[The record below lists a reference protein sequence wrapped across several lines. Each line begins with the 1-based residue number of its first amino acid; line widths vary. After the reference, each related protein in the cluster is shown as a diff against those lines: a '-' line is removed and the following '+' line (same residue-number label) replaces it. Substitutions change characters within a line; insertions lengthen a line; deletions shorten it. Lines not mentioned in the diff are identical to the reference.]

1 MEKESSNVGEASP
14 LRLLRTRQSV
24 PALPTHRRAD
34 FERYHKI
41 TSMRDDTHDLLT
53 RRAFLRTSVL
63 GAALSWTIPVFLER
77 TFMTLNAQ
85 AVDSAIQTMTGKDHP
100 ILVVLQ
106 LAGGNDGLN
115 TIIPFEDDLYFK
127 ARPTL
132 ALPKQQILP
141 LDTLIGLNPSLA
153 PLKGLYD
160 SGNLAIIQGVG
171 YPNPNRSHFRS
182 TEIWQTASDAQQNL
196 TKGWIGRYFDNC
208 CAGEDSTVGVVIG
221 EQLPEAFSAAKPT
234 GVAIGRPVNFGFDRE
249 NDPDEARLFAELNG
263 LEPASVSGDSI
274 GSLSGP
280 NKSGM
285 SALEYLQRTALDAQ
299 VSTDTIKQILKGTKN
314 EAAFPKNQLGNS
326 LSLISRLI
334 AGGLPTR
341 VYYASQGGYDTHA
354 GQVNTHKRLLNEL
367 ASSLAA
373 FCDELKAKGILDR
386 VIVMTFSEFG
396 RRVTENANGG
406 TDHGTAAPMFVCG
419 GGVKPGLYGKQP
431 PLDRLDAGDL
441 LYNVDFRS
449 VYATI
454 LSKWMKAPAAHVLGR
469 DFPELN
475 FV

>member
-1 MEKESSNVGEASP
+1 MEHELE
-14 LRLLRTRQSV
+14 
-24 PALPTHRRAD
+24 
-34 FERYHKI
+34 
-41 TSMRDDTHDLLT
+41 LLT
-53 RRAFLRTSVL
+53 RRAFLRTSLL

-85 AVDSAIQTMTGKDHP
+85 AADSSTQTLTGKDHP

-115 TIIPFEDDLYFK
+115 TLVPFGDDLYFK

-132 ALPKQQILP
+132 AIPKDQILS
-141 LDTLIGLNPSLA
+141 LDGFVGLNPSLA
-153 PLKGLYD
+153 PLKNLYD
-160 SGNLAIIQGVG
+160 AGNLAIIQGVG

-182 TEIWQTASDAQQNL
+182 TEIWQTASDARQNL
-196 TKGWIGRYFDNC
+196 NKGWIGRYFDSC
-208 CAGEDSTVGVVIG
+208 CAGADPTVGVVLG
-221 EQLPEAFSAAKPT
+221 EQLPEAFNAANPT
-234 GVAIGRPVNFGFDRE
+234 GVAIGRPSNLGFDQE
-249 NDPDEARLFAELNG
+249 TDPDEARLFAELNG
-263 LEPASVSGDSI
+263 FEPTSMSGDSV
-274 GSLSGP
+274 GNLSGP
-280 NKSGM
+280 SKSGM

-299 VSTDTIKQILKGTKN
+299 VSTKTIRQILKGTKS
-314 EAAFPKNQLGNS
+314 EATYPKSQLGNS

-354 GQVNTHKRLLNEL
+354 GQINTHKRLLNEL
-367 ASSLAA
+367 ATSLSA
-373 FCDELKAKGILDR
+373 FCNDLKAKGVFDR
-386 VIVMTFSEFG
+386 VLVMTFSEFG
-396 RRVTENANGG
+396 RRVHENANGG

-441 LYNVDFRS
+441 FYSVDFRS

-454 LSKWMKAPAAHVLGR
+454 LSAWMKAPAVEVLGR
-469 DFPELN
+469 DFPKLN
-475 FV
+475 LV

>member
-1 MEKESSNVGEASP
+1 MGND
-14 LRLLRTRQSV
+14 L
-24 PALPTHRRAD
+24 
-34 FERYHKI
+34 
-41 TSMRDDTHDLLT
+41 DLLT
-53 RRAFLRTSVL
+53 RRAFLRTSLL

-85 AVDSAIQTMTGKDHP
+85 AADSSIQTMTGKDHP

-132 ALPKQQILP
+132 AIPKADVLP
-141 LDTLIGLNPSLA
+141 LDDFVGLHPILA
-153 PLKGLYD
+153 PLKNLYD
-160 SGNLAIIQGVG
+160 GGNLAIIQGVG

-208 CAGEDSTVGVVIG
+208 CAGADPTVGVVLG
-221 EQLPEAFSAAKPT
+221 EQLPEAFNAANPT
-234 GVAIGRPVNFGFDRE
+234 GVAIGRPGNLGFDRE

-263 LEPASVSGDSI
+263 LEPASMSGDSI
-274 GSLSGP
+274 GNLSGP
-280 NKSGM
+280 SNSGL

-299 VSTDTIKQILKGTKN
+299 VSTDKIKQVLKGTKKD
-314 EAAFPKNQLGNS
+314 AAYPKSQLSNS

-354 GQVNTHKRLLNEL
+354 GQINTQKRLLNEL
-367 ASSLAA
+367 AASLAA
-373 FCDELKAKGILDR
+373 FCSDLKAKGIFDR
-386 VIVMTFSEFG
+386 VLVMTFSEFG
-396 RRVTENANGG
+396 RRVTENGNGG
-406 TDHGTAAPMFVCG
+406 TDHGTAAPMFICG
-419 GGVKPGLYGKQP
+419 GNVKPGLYGKQP
-431 PLDRLDAGDL
+431 PLNRLDAGDL
-441 LYNVDFRS
+441 VYNVDFRS
-449 VYATI
+449 AYSTI
-454 LSKWMKAPAAHVLGR
+454 LTKWMQVPAAHVLGR
-469 DFPELN
+469 DFPQLN

>member
-1 MEKESSNVGEASP
+1 MEQDIDV
-14 LRLLRTRQSV
+14 
-24 PALPTHRRAD
+24 
-34 FERYHKI
+34 
-41 TSMRDDTHDLLT
+41 LT
-53 RRAFLRTSVL
+53 RRAFLRTSLL

-77 TFMTLNAQ
+77 TFITLNAQ
-85 AVDSAIQTMTGKDHP
+85 AADSSIQTMTGKDHP

-115 TIIPFEDDLYFK
+115 TIIPFEDDLYFM

-132 ALPKQQILP
+132 GIPKGQVVALDHLV
-141 LDTLIGLNPSLA
+141 GLHPSLA

-160 SGNLAIIQGVG
+160 NGNLAIIQGVG

-182 TEIWQTASDAQQNL
+182 TEIWQTAADAQQTL

-208 CAGEDSTVGVVIG
+208 CNGTDPTVGVVLG
-221 EQLPEAFSAAKPT
+221 EQLPEAFSAANPT
-234 GVAIGRPVNFGFDRE
+234 GVAIGRPGNLGFDRE
-249 NDPDEARLFAELNG
+249 NDPEEARLFAGLNG
-263 LEPASVSGDSI
+263 LEPGSMSGDSI
-274 GSLSGP
+274 GTLSGL
-280 NKSGM
+280 NKSGR

-299 VSTDTIKQILKGTKN
+299 ISTDKIKQVLRGTKN
-314 EAAFPKNQLGNS
+314 EATYPKNQLGSS

-354 GQVNTHKRLLNEL
+354 GQINTHQRLLNDL
-367 ASSLAA
+367 ATSLAA
-373 FCDELKAKGILDR
+373 FCDDLKAKGIFDR
-386 VIVMTFSEFG
+386 MIVMTFSEFG
-396 RRVTENANGG
+396 RRVHENANGG

-431 PLDRLDAGDL
+431 TLGCLDAGDL
-441 LYNVDFRS
+441 MYNVDFRS
-449 VYATI
+449 VYSTI
-454 LSKWMKAPAAHVLGR
+454 LSRWMKAPAAQILGR
-469 DFPELN
+469 DFPKLS

>member
-1 MEKESSNVGEASP
+1 MENDLA
-14 LRLLRTRQSV
+14 
-24 PALPTHRRAD
+24 
-34 FERYHKI
+34 
-41 TSMRDDTHDLLT
+41 LLT
-53 RRAFLRTSVL
+53 RRAFLRTSLL

-85 AVDSAIQTMTGKDHP
+85 AADSSIQALTGKDHP

-115 TIIPFEDDLYFK
+115 TVIPFEDDLYFK

-132 ALPKQQILP
+132 AIPKTDVLT
-141 LDTLIGLNPSLA
+141 LDGLVGLNPSLA
-153 PLKGLYD
+153 PLKNLYD
-160 SGNLAIIQGVG
+160 GGNLAIIQGVG

-182 TEIWQTASDAQQNL
+182 TEIWQTASDARQNL

-208 CAGEDSTVGVVIG
+208 CAGADPTVGVVLG
-221 EQLPEAFSAAKPT
+221 DQLPEAFNAANPT
-234 GVAIGRPVNFGFDRE
+234 GVAIGRPGNLGFDRE

-263 LEPASVSGDSI
+263 LEPASMSGDSI
-274 GSLSGP
+274 GNLSGP
-280 NKSGM
+280 SKSGM

-299 VSTDTIKQILKGTKN
+299 VSTDKIKQVLKGTKN
-314 EAAFPKNQLGNS
+314 EASYPKSQLANS

-354 GQVNTHKRLLNEL
+354 GQVNTQKRLLNEL
-367 ASSLAA
+367 AASLAA
-373 FCDELKAKGILDR
+373 FCSDLKAKGIFDR
-386 VIVMTFSEFG
+386 VLVMTFSEFG
-396 RRVTENANGG
+396 RRVSENANGG
-406 TDHGTAAPMFVCG
+406 TDHGTAAPMFICG
-419 GGVKPGLYGKQP
+419 GNVKPGLYGKQP

-441 LYNVDFRS
+441 FYNVDFRS
-449 VYATI
+449 AYSTI
-454 LSKWMKAPAAHVLGR
+454 LTKWMQAPAAHVLGR
-469 DFPELN
+469 DFPQLE

>member
-1 MEKESSNVGEASP
+1 MEQHIDV
-14 LRLLRTRQSV
+14 
-24 PALPTHRRAD
+24 
-34 FERYHKI
+34 
-41 TSMRDDTHDLLT
+41 LT
-53 RRAFLRTSVL
+53 RRAFLRTSLL

-77 TFMTLNAQ
+77 TLITLNAQ
-85 AVDSAIQTMTGKDHP
+85 AADSSIQAMTGKDHP

-115 TIIPFEDDLYFK
+115 TIIPFEDDLYFA

-132 ALPKQQILP
+132 GIPKGQVIALDHLV
-141 LDTLIGLNPSLA
+141 GLNPSLV

-160 SGNLAIIQGVG
+160 NGNLAIIQGVG

-182 TEIWQTASDAQQNL
+182 TEIWQTAADAQQTL
-196 TKGWIGRYFDNC
+196 TKGWLGRYFDNC
-208 CAGEDSTVGVVIG
+208 CNGADPTVSVFLG
-221 EQLPEAFSAAKPT
+221 EQLPEAFSAANPT
-234 GVAIGRPVNFGFDRE
+234 GVAIGKPGNLGFDRE
-249 NDPDEARLFAELNG
+249 NDPDEARLFSELNG
-263 LEPASVSGDSI
+263 MEPGSVSGDSI
-274 GSLSGP
+274 GTLAGP

-299 VSTDTIKQILKGTKN
+299 VSTDKIKRVLRGTKN
-314 EAAFPKNQLGNS
+314 DATYPKNQLGNS

-354 GQVNTHKRLLNEL
+354 GQANTHKRLLNDL
-367 ASSLAA
+367 ATSLAA
-373 FCDELKAKGILDR
+373 FCADLKAKGIFDR

-396 RRVTENANGG
+396 RRVHENANGG

-431 PLDRLDAGDL
+431 TLTSLDTGDL
-441 LYNVDFRS
+441 VYNVDFRS
-449 VYATI
+449 VYSTI
-454 LSKWMKAPAAHVLGR
+454 LSRWMKAPAAQILGR
-469 DFPELN
+469 DFPKLD

>member
-1 MEKESSNVGEASP
+1 MECY
-14 LRLLRTRQSV
+14 L
-24 PALPTHRRAD
+24 
-34 FERYHKI
+34 
-41 TSMRDDTHDLLT
+41 DLVT
-53 RRAFLRTSVL
+53 RRAFLRTSLL

-85 AVDSAIQTMTGKDHP
+85 AADSSLQTANGKDHP

-115 TIIPFEDDLYFK
+115 TIIPFQDDLYYQS
-127 ARPTL
+127 RPTL
-132 ALPKQQILP
+132 AVPKEQVLSI
-141 LDTLIGLNPSLA
+141 DGLIGFNPSLA
-153 PLKGLYD
+153 PLKNLYD
-160 SGNLAIIQGVG
+160 GGNLAIIQGVG

-196 TKGWIGRYFDNC
+196 TKGWIGRYFDSC
-208 CAGEDSTVGVVIG
+208 CAGADPTVGVVLG
-221 EQLPEAFSAAKPT
+221 NQLPEAFNAANPT
-234 GVAIGRPVNFGFDRE
+234 GVAISRPGNLGFDRE

-263 LEPASVSGDSI
+263 LEPPSMSGDSI

-280 NKSGM
+280 SKSGM

-299 VSTDTIKQILKGTKN
+299 VSTDKIRQVLRGTKP
-314 EAAFPKNQLGNS
+314 EAAYPKNQLGNS
-326 LSLISRLI
+326 LSLVSRLI

-367 ASSLAA
+367 AASLAA
-373 FCDELKAKGILDR
+373 FCNDLKAKGIFDR
-386 VIVMTFSEFG
+386 VLVMTFSEFG

-406 TDHGTAAPMFVCG
+406 PDHGTAAPMFVCG
-419 GGVKPGLYGKQP
+419 GGVKSGLYGKQP
-431 PLDRLDAGDL
+431 PLNRLDAGDL
-441 LYNVDFRS
+441 YYDVDFRS
-449 VYATI
+449 VYSTI
-454 LSKWMKAPAAHVLGR
+454 LSKWMKAPASQVLGH
-469 DFPELN
+469 DFPKLN